1 MTKTIKRIIIGSFV
15 CSVSIGVYAACG
27 DSTCCWKNGD
37 FACQAEGPGGEERTC
52 TEADPSTINC
62 P

>member
-1 MTKTIKRIIIGSFV
+1 MQSLLFL
-15 CSVSIGVYAACG
+15 
-27 DSTCCWKNGD
+27 NGD

-52 TEADPSTINC
+52 TEAKPCTISC